1 MIIQKLQVEQPGM
14 QPHRQTT
21 SFDRRSLLCKTSMEY
36 APRSMSERHAAVC
49 YVFLEG
55 TLPLRRGT

>member
-1 MIIQKLQVEQPGM
+1 M

-21 SFDRRSLLCKTSMEY
+21 SFDRRSLLGKTSMEY
-36 APRSMSERHAAVC
+36 TPRSMSERYAAVC

-55 TLPLRRGT
+55 TLSLRRARNGA